1 MKEAKICPFG
11 ILDIDFFFFFF
22 LEELLYVV
30 EYYLG

>member
-11 ILDIDFFFFFF
+11 ILDIDFFFFF